1 MKWLDCL
8 DGLSIAMDGKITE
21 LNHQDYKGKRI
32 TITIKDSN
40 DTVLSL
46 KMDIGVHADLSLEQE
61 EYAFDIGFQEDAVSL
76 LINSKAQMIT
86 EKLKS
91 LVRFASRS
99 TRYKDVFDICYLRDK
114 VDKKQLRDSIDKY
127 IILDETLRNV
137 ETMEDVVKRVERAF
151 SNKAYIDAVSKSG
164 KNWLDIP
171 VEEVLKKDLEFIKS
185 I

>member
-1 MKWLDCL
+1 
-8 DGLSIAMDGKITE
+8 
-21 LNHQDYKGKRI
+21 
-32 TITIKDSN
+32 
-40 DTVLSL
+40 
-46 KMDIGVHADLSLEQE
+46 
-61 EYAFDIGFQEDAVSL
+61 
-76 LINSKAQMIT
+76 MIT

-91 LVRFASRS
+91 MIRFGIRN
-99 TRYKDVFDICYLRDK
+99 TRYKDVFDICYLSDK